1 MRVQLRS
8 VPLACMGPAQQQ
20 VETPSKLV
28 SASEKSCSRRSDAE
42 LGQTKSERESQGLLL
57 PPVAAELRGA
67 EEGGQGDAKGPFKTP
82 CLCEDQLSLRPVT
95 MATGPAQ
102 CGGRGGEG
110 ADAMA
115 TQVVS
120 ATALMKAEG
129 RALSLLKRQ
138 EPLHKLMTCVI
149 LSYENLSLQLFDQ
162 KKKSRQCP

>member
-1 MRVQLRS
+1 
-8 VPLACMGPAQQQ
+8 MGPAQQQ

-102 CGGRGGEG
+102 CGGRGGRSRCHG
-110 ADAMA
+110 NTSRLRNSSD
-115 TQVVS
+115 
-120 ATALMKAEG
+120 EG
-129 RALSLLKRQ
+129 RGEGSLSVKETGTPPQVDDVCYSFIR
-138 EPLHKLMTCVI
+138 EPLASI
-149 LSYENLSLQLFDQ
+149 I
-162 KKKSRQCP
+162 